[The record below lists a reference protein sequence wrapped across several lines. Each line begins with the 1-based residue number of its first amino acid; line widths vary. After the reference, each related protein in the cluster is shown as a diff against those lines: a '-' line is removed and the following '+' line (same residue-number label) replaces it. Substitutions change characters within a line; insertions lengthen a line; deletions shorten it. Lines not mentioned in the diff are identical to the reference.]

1 MPVPT
6 TPLTARV
13 LLRDRAFTALRDAIV
28 DGTLKPGER
37 LRESE
42 LQEWIGVSR
51 TPIREALMRL
61 ERSGLV
67 ITRPG
72 RSTSVSA
79 LDATAVRDAQPVV
92 AAMHELAVRLAVPVL
107 DADRLAAM
115 RTANEAFAAAL
126 ERGDTGAALAADDA
140 LHQVC
145 VSAASN
151 TVVTEVLEQY
161 SPLLRRIERVRFSSA
176 AGLESVAL
184 HHRMIDACA
193 AGDTAT
199 AAAVAHTTWMALAG
213 SPAEHRAPSGHPAP
227 PVPPASPASPAPAV
241 SGGHGLVHAH

>member
-13 LLRDRAFTALRDAIV
+13 LLRDRAFVALRDAIV
-28 DGTLKPGER
+28 DGTLRPGER
-37 LRESE
+37 LREGE
-42 LQEWIGVSR
+42 LREWIGVSR

-72 RSTSVSA
+72 RSTTVSE

-107 DADRLAAM
+107 DADRIAAM
-115 RTANEAFAAAL
+115 RTANETFAAAL
-126 ERGDTGAALAADDA
+126 ERGDTDAALTADDA

-145 VSAASN
+145 VTAASN
-151 TVVTEVLEQY
+151 TVVTQVLDQY
-161 SPLLRRIERVRFSSA
+161 SPLMRRIERARFSSA

-184 HHRMIDACA
+184 HRRMIDACA
-193 AGDTAT
+193 AGDTAL
-199 AAAVAHTTWMALAG
+199 AAAVARTTWMTLPGPPAG
-213 SPAEHRAPSGHPAP
+213 QPGP
-227 PVPPASPASPAPAV
+227 PVPAVSRAPAV
-241 SGGHGLVHAH
+241 SGGHGLVRVH